1 MTERARAQEKT
12 MHAFECSVKGTDWA
26 EVVNAETAG
35 RAKAIYWRD
44 VRDSWECIPYTDI
57 RAKRLGSPRGTRRL
71 AACCASR
78 GVELRAGQR
87 VRVGVSTGIVVDG
100 ASGANFLVAFTS
112 GKYAG
117 CRLAVHP
124 SEIVQE
130 SSDV

>member
-1 MTERARAQEKT
+1 MSDPRTAPREA
-12 MHAFECSVKGTDWA
+12 MSAFECSVAGTDWA
-26 EVVNAETAG
+26 EIVNAETAG
-35 RAKAIYWRD
+35 KAKAIYWRD
-44 VRDSWECIPYTDI
+44 VRDSWESIPYTDI

-78 GVELRAGQR
+78 GVEFHAGQR
-87 VRVGVSTGIVVDG
+87 VRVGASTGIVVDG

-112 GKYAG
+112 GQYAG

-130 SSDV
+130 TADV